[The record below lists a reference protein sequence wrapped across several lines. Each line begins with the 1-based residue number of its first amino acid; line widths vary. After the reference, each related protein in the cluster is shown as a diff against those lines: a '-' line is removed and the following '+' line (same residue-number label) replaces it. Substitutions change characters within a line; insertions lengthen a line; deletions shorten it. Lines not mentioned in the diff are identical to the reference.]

1 MSEPATPL
9 DYFHAHPEVTAGFDA
24 DDWDFA
30 EIMRWRDLEA
40 EPAAP
45 PRLTEEWF
53 ARVDLDAR
61 ARVDANLARSYAE
74 NTRHMAERAALL
86 EQSESEYEA
95 HHVAQFGCSQWA
107 PADVQRAAS
116 QRVAAKWASTVA
128 DIVGTWS
135 PLNLDSVLD
144 GTHVQPEP
152 ELLTRTDGKS
162 LLYPALV
169 HSIHGESESGK
180 SWVSQYAVAHCLRLD
195 QDVLVIDNE
204 SDAASYAQRLILLRV
219 TREQIRAHLSYVR
232 PESSPNTSAVELA
245 AFERMLDQ
253 SYRLAVID
261 GVTDSMSLF
270 GLSIKDNDEV
280 ARWMRSLPRRIADQT
295 GAAVVLIDHVVKSS
309 DNQGRFA
316 IGAQAK
322 MAGLSGAAYVVE
334 VVEALGVGRK
344 GELALRVGKDRPG
357 AVRGF
362 AGEWRKSDRT
372 QAVARFVLDSSVDP
386 VVAALMP
393 PVETPSH
400 ETQVASRMQGL
411 RTKIV
416 ACVAVSDRISKNGI
430 DRNVPGRKV
439 EILEQVDWLVEQAY
453 LGETKTA
460 RGGEYRVLRPYGID
474 PFEVVS

>member
-1 MSEPATPL
+1 MIEPATPL
-9 DYFHAHPEVTAGFDA
+9 DYLQAHPEEWLAGLDA
-24 DDWDFA
+24 D
-30 EIMRWRDLEA
+30 
-40 EPAAP
+40 
-45 PRLTEEWF
+45 
-53 ARVDLDAR
+53 
-61 ARVDANLARSYAE
+61 
-74 NTRHMAERAALL
+74 MAERDAAG
-86 EQSESEYEA
+86 Q
-95 HHVAQFGCSQWA
+95 
-107 PADVQRAAS
+107 

-128 DIVGTWS
+128 DVVGSWS

-162 LLYPALV
+162 LLYPGLV

-180 SWVSQYAVAHCLRLD
+180 SWVSQFAVAHCLRLE
-195 QDVLVIDNE
+195 QAVLVIDNE
-204 SDAASYAQRLILLRV
+204 SDAASYVQRLILLRV
-219 TREQIRAHLSYVR
+219 TREQIRTHLFYVR
-232 PESSPNTSAVELA
+232 PESSPHTSPVELA
-245 AFERMLDQ
+245 AFERMLGRP
-253 SYRLAVID
+253 YRLTIID

-280 ARWMRSLPRRIADQT
+280 ARWMRSLPRRIADYT

-309 DNQGRFA
+309 ENQGRFA
-316 IGAQAK
+316 IGAQSK
-322 MAGLSGAAYVVE
+322 MAGLTGAAYTVE
-334 VVEALGVGRK
+334 VTEALGVGRK

-357 AVRGF
+357 VVRGF

-400 ETQVASRMQGL
+400 EAQVASKMQGL
-411 RTKIV
+411 RTAIME
-416 ACVAVSDRISKNGI
+416 CVAVSDRISKNGI

-439 EILEQVDWLVEQAY
+439 EILEQVDWLVEQTY
-453 LGETKTA
+453 LGLTKTA
-460 RGGEYRVLRPYGID
+460 RGGEYRVLRPLEID